1 MGDCNSIS
9 QNSVRE
15 VEFLWVLWDGQLVT
29 GRRPFELLT
38 EMKVWKRKL
47 EDHRKRKRAHLFIGK
62 GTKKSAW
69 STDVGRKAE

>member
-1 MGDCNSIS
+1 M
-9 QNSVRE
+9 
-15 VEFLWVLWDGQLVT
+15 T

-69 STDVGRKAE
+69 SADVVRKAE